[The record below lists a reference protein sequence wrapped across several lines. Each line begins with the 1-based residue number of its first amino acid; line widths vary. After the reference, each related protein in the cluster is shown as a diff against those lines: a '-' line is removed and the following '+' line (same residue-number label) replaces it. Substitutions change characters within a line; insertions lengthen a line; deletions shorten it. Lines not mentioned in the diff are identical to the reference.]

1 MNVGKRPKNPY
12 LRKRISYF
20 WGRQGV
26 RLGLKLAELLPLKY
40 LSLCASIVARIGY
53 LLGGKYRRIVDNN
66 LRIAFGTS
74 RTEKEYSDIAKIV
87 YQNMLLNAFEVA
99 KLFHAAPFLI
109 KELVTVHGLEHLD
122 TALSKGK
129 GVVAVSAHMGNFS
142 LIGPR
147 LIMEKYPF
155 SLVLRDPKDEMLAKT
170 LRDLRNNVGIESI
183 PVHPRRECIAKSLA
197 CLKQNG
203 ILFLQIDQNASSQD
217 LWVDFFGWQVP
228 TFKGPVVF
236 SMRTGA
242 PLIPMFIVRDSSGQH
257 QLTIKPPFILRKTGN
272 QEDDILHNT
281 ASLTKLIERYIEQHP
296 AQWWWFHRRW
306 KKARKS
312 N

>member
-1 MNVGKRPKNPY
+1 MKMGKRPKKPY
-12 LRKRISYF
+12 LKKRIGYF

-26 RLGLKLAELLPLKY
+26 RLGLKLAELLPLEY
-40 LSLCASIVARIGY
+40 FNHCASVVGRISY
-53 LLGGKYRRIVDNN
+53 LLGGRYRRIVDNN
-66 LRIAFGTS
+66 LRMAFGFS
-74 RTEKEYSDIAKIV
+74 KTEKEYSDIAKIV

-99 KLFHAAPFLI
+99 KLFHAAPSLI

-122 TALSKGK
+122 AALSKGN

-147 LIMEKYPF
+147 LIMENYPF
-155 SLVLRDPKDEMLAKT
+155 SLVLRDPRDEILAK
-170 LRDLRNNVGIESI
+170 LLRNLRSNVGIESI
-183 PVHPRRECIAKSLA
+183 PVHPRRACIAQSLA
-197 CLKQNG
+197 CLKRNG

-257 QLTIKPPFILRKTGN
+257 QLTISPPFTLKRTGN

-281 ASLTKLIERYIEQHP
+281 SSLTKLIEGYIEKYP
-296 AQWWWFHRRW
+296 TQWWWFHRRW
-306 KKARKS
+306 KKARRS

>member
-1 MNVGKRPKNPY
+1 MGKRPNKPY
-12 LRKRISYF
+12 LRKRIGYF

-26 RLGLKLAELLPLKY
+26 RLGIKLAELLSLKY
-40 LSLCASIVARIGY
+40 LNLFASIVGRIGY
-53 LLGGKYRRIVDNN
+53 HLGGKYRRIVDSN
-66 LRIAFGTS
+66 LRLAFGTS
-74 RTEKEYSDIAKIV
+74 KTEKEYSDVAKV
-87 YQNMLLNAFEVA
+87 VFQNMLLNSLEIA
-99 KLFHAAPFLI
+99 KLFHAKPFLI

-122 TALSKGK
+122 AALSKGK

-147 LIMEKYPF
+147 LIMENYPF
-155 SLVLRDPKDEMLAKT
+155 SLVLRDPRDEMLAQT

-183 PVHPRRECIAKSLA
+183 PVHPRKDCIAHSLA
-197 CLKQNG
+197 CLKRNG
-203 ILFLQIDQNASSQD
+203 ILFLQIDQNASSHD

-242 PLIPMFIVRDSSGQH
+242 PLIPMFIVRDRSGQH
-257 QLTIKPPFILRKTGN
+257 QLMIKPPFTLKKTDN
-272 QEDDILHNT
+272 QENDILHNT
-281 ASLTKLIERYIEQHP
+281 ASLTKLIEGYIEQYP

>member
-1 MNVGKRPKNPY
+1 MDVGKRPKKADW
-12 LRKRISYF
+12 RKRIGYF
-20 WGRQGV
+20 LGRQGV
-26 RLGLKLAELLPLKY
+26 RLGIKLAEFLPLEY
-40 LSLCASIVARIGY
+40 LNFCSSIVGRIGY
-53 LLGGKYRRIVDNN
+53 LLGGRYRRIVDNN
-66 LRIAFGTS
+66 LRMAFGS
-74 RTEKEYSDIAKIV
+74 SKTEKEYSDIAKVV
-87 YQNMLLNAFEVA
+87 YRNMLLNAFEVA
-99 KLFHAAPFLI
+99 KLFPAAPPLI
-109 KELVTVHGLEHLD
+109 KELVTVHGLEYLD
-122 TALSKGK
+122 AALSKGK

-147 LIMEKYPF
+147 LIMENYPF
-155 SLVLRDPKDEMLAKT
+155 SLVLRDPRDEILAKL

-203 ILFLQIDQNASSQD
+203 ILFLQIDQNASSED

-257 QLTIKPPFILRKTGN
+257 QLMINPPFTLKRTDN

-281 ASLTKLIERYIEQHP
+281 SSLTKLIEEYIEKYP
-296 AQWWWFHRRW
+296 TQWWWFHRRW

>member
-1 MNVGKRPKNPY
+1 MNVGKRPKKPY
-12 LRKRISYF
+12 LRKRIGYF

-26 RLGLKLAELLPLKY
+26 RVGIKLAELLPLKY
-40 LSLCASIVARIGY
+40 LNLFASIVGRIGY
-53 LLGGKYRRIVDNN
+53 VLGGKYRRIVDNN
-66 LRIAFGTS
+66 LRLAFGTS
-74 RTEKEYSDIAKIV
+74 KTEKEYSDIAKV
-87 YQNMLLNAFEVA
+87 VFQNMLLNALEIA
-99 KLFHAAPFLI
+99 KMFHAAPFLM
-109 KELVTVHGLEHLD
+109 KKLVTVHGLEHLD
-122 TALSKGK
+122 AALSKGK

-155 SLVLRDPKDEMLAKT
+155 SLVLRDPRDEMLAKT
-170 LRDLRNNVGIESI
+170 LRDLRSNVGIESI
-183 PVHPRRECIAKSLA
+183 PVHPRRDCIAQSLA
-197 CLKQNG
+197 CLKRNG

-228 TFKGPVVF
+228 TYKGPVVF

-257 QLTIKPPFILRKTGN
+257 QLIIKPPYSLKKTDN
-272 QEDDILHNT
+272 QEDDMLHNT
-281 ASLTKLIERYIEQHP
+281 ASLTKLIEGYIERYP